1 MSNPRVM
8 YAMAEDGVLPKVFS
22 KMSKSR
28 AVLVNSLTAFTAVCV
43 VVIFWMKAFDRIL
56 GFTIFLDCFGMA
68 AFAATIFKL
77 RKQKVQPEGQEIY
90 KMKLYPLLPL
100 VFIATYL
107 FVAIS
112 IALSSPSTAIT
123 ALLVTGAFMVIYFVR
138 HRRKV
143 NA

>member
-1 MSNPRVM
+1 
-8 YAMAEDGVLPKVFS
+8 
-22 KMSKSR
+22 
-28 AVLVNSLTAFTAVCV
+28 
-43 VVIFWMKAFDRIL
+43 MKAFDRIL

-68 AFAATIFKL
+68 ASAATIFKL